1 MTAMAPPSG
10 AGYRL
15 HVETPSALA
24 VSVVMA
30 PQQSVLSL
38 LLQAASGRSL
48 GAPAAVAA
56 KILRL
61 FMP

>member
-1 MTAMAPPSG
+1 MTAMTPPSG

-15 HVETPSALA
+15 RVETPSALA

-38 LLQAASGRSL
+38 LLQAASGMSL
-48 GAPAAVAA
+48 GAPG
-56 KILRL
+56 
-61 FMP
+61 